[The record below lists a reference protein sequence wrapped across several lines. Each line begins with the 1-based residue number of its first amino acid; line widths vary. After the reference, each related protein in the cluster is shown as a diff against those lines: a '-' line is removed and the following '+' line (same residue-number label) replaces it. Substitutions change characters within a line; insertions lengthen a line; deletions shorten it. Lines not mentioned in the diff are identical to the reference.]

1 MMKRQLTLLFLA
13 AVCGWSASV
22 AQPDDALNVQQ
33 TIQIAND
40 NAQNVQQTVQIA
52 DGMAQK
58 VQQHLETTG
67 QPKAAEGKYTLTVGK
82 LAMTIDAQKG
92 GKILSFKHGDQEIIS
107 QLPWPEAFGSTFW
120 TSPQKEWNWPPVVE
134 FDKQPYAVEQKG
146 DVLQLTSNVSE
157 KLKCRVV
164 KAFSVDTAD
173 SAIVVT
179 YSIKNESD
187 APRQVAP
194 WEITRVANDG
204 VIFFDAPTDGITPA
218 GLMNFEGKYGAAWY
232 KADEAPQNRKI
243 NADGHGWLAYC
254 AKGLLLVKQFDD
266 LEASQPAPDEAEIQV
281 YVNQRKTYI
290 ELESQGAYATL
301 QPGEQLSWTVRW
313 YLLPV
318 AEGAEP
324 SETLLQ
330 KALGVISSAA
340 SRGR

>member
-1 MMKRQLTLLFLA
+1 MKKQLLLLTVAVVVGCSAASA
-13 AVCGWSASV
+13 AVLAEP
-22 AQPDDALNVQQ
+22 QDD
-33 TIQIAND
+33 
-40 NAQNVQQTVQIA
+40 
-52 DGMAQK
+52 
-58 VQQHLETTG
+58 
-67 QPKAAEGKYTLTVGK
+67 GKYCLKVGS
-82 LAMTIDAQKG
+82 LSMTIDAQKG
-92 GKILSFKHGDQEIIS
+92 GKILSLKHGDAEIIS
-107 QLPWPEAFGSTFW
+107 QLRWPESFGSTFW
-120 TSPQKEWNWPPVVE
+120 TSPQKEWNWPPVPE
-134 FDKQPYAVEQKG
+134 FDKQPYTVEQKG
-146 DVLQLTSNVSE
+146 DTLVLTSGVSE
-157 KLKCRVV
+157 KLQC
-164 KAFSVDTAD
+164 SVGKVFAVDPAD
-173 SAIVVT
+173 NAIVIT

-187 APRQVAP
+187 VARKVAP

-318 AEGAEP
+318 AESAEP